1 MKKLFIIITAIL
13 SAVSCAN
20 LDEVWEE
27 LREHEERIERLET
40 ECRRLSSNIEAVQ
53 TVLEAIQKNDYATA
67 VTKIMEDGVEV
78 GYSITFAQSGTIEVY
93 NRNDKYA
100 TPQFRVADGVWFVS
114 FDEGHTWMEFG
125 GFEEDEEYF
134 TEVTYDD
141 DNVYFTL
148 TDGTVLTV
156 PYQEGSRIIDLFI
169 FMGQSNMVGRGVA
182 AKAPAV
188 PEGWGY
194 EYKAISAPG
203 KLSHMV
209 EPFGL
214 DEENSKSGV
223 VDNRRSGSLVSAFTN
238 AYYEKTKTPVV
249 GVSCSKGGTTTS
261 FWKPGGKPLND
272 AISRWNEAEE
282 WLTENGYTIRH
293 KYMFWLQ
300 GETDATNK
308 LPAATY
314 RESLLALVR
323 EMLSKTSVE
332 KCIMVRVG
340 KLGQTVSSAITICDY
355 VIDIQTDLCRTY
367 KEFVMGSTA
376 AAGFVEEGLMAEYW
390 HYTQEGYNLLG
401 ELTGLNVAYYATNGI
416 EPHMYDPHTKDL
428 YYPTIKYQSIFDDIQ
443 QEEDDEVILPPDFD
457 LSNTKWYIDHTKNG
471 AKFSSS
477 CNVDGRGWALSN
489 NNSIYKKIIGK
500 PINTVAFFTNKKS
513 QKVTVMKIA
522 SKGAT
527 TGEVIATVTA
537 TTAGTGKQLAVIQF
551 PEVTLKSG
559 EFQSLFSQED
569 KDIQFYF
576 ATVGVNDSVSGDLD
590 SKFYSRL
597 PVVYGSGTAWGEN
610 AMSLG
615 WSYGYTT
622 SPDDGS
628 GEGSGDGSGDGSGE
642 VVTPPTQ
649 EDIQTT
655 WYIDHTGNASKF
667 TSSCNIEGRGWAIS
681 DNNDV
686 YKALIG
692 KPINT
697 AAFFTNKR
705 SQNVTVMK
713 IASKGATTGE
723 VIANVTATTTGS
735 GKQLA
740 TIQFPD
746 VTLKSGEYLSL
757 FSQEDKNIHFY
768 YSASSVKDSATG
780 EVDQAFYSRLPIL
793 YGTGTAWAE
802 TPGMSLGWSFGYTPP
817 HTTYF
822 SSAMTIEEGISN
834 LRFTGGYAALPSAAN
849 GFVSNYKGRATT
861 KDCCLKVNGGETL
874 ELAAGSVPCGF
885 SIVEFTD
892 LPLSDNTLTATGEK
906 AGRWLTSAT
915 LQKDTKYIL
924 INFRRDET
932 NETEFSEEELS
943 FLNGSLTV
951 K

>member
-27 LREHEERIERLET
+27 LREHEERIEKLET

-238 AYYEKTKTPVV
+238 AYYEKTQTPVV

-500 PINTVAFFTNKKS
+500 PINTVAFFTNKMS

-559 EFQSLFSQED
+559 EFLSLFSQED
-569 KDIQFYF
+569 NDIQFYY

-628 GEGSGDGSGDGSGE
+628 GEGSGSGDGSGE

-757 FSQEDKNIHFY
+757 FSQEDKNIQFY

-892 LPLSDNTLTATGEK
+892 IPLSDNTLTATGEK

-932 NETEFSEEELS
+932 SETEFSEEELN
-943 FLNGSLTV
+943 FLNGSLTF

>member
-1 MKKLFIIITAIL
+1 M
-13 SAVSCAN
+13 
-20 LDEVWEE
+20 
-27 LREHEERIERLET
+27 
-40 ECRRLSSNIEAVQ
+40 
-53 TVLEAIQKNDYATA
+53 LEAIQKNDYATA

-114 FDEGHTWMEFG
+114 FDEGHTWMEFS

-238 AYYEKTKTPVV
+238 AYYEKTQTPVV

-443 QEEDDEVILPPDFD
+443 QEEDEEVILPPDFD

-559 EFQSLFSQED
+559 EFLSLFSQED
-569 KDIQFYF
+569 KDIQFYY

-622 SPDDGS
+622 SPDDG
-628 GEGSGDGSGDGSGE
+628 GSGSGDGSGE

-649 EDIQTT
+649 ENIQTT

-667 TSSCNIEGRGWAIS
+667 TSSCNIDGRGWAIS

-713 IASKGATTGE
+713 IASKGATSGE
-723 VIANVTATTTGS
+723 AIATVTATTVGT

-740 TIQFPD
+740 IIEFPEL
-746 VTLKSGEYLSL
+746 TLKNGEYLSL
-757 FSQEDKNIHFY
+757 FSQEDKNIQFY

-780 EVDQAFYSRLPIL
+780 EVDKAFYSRLPII

-802 TPGMSLGWSFGYTPP
+802 TTGMSLGWSFGYTED
-817 HTTYF
+817 
-822 SSAMTIEEGISN
+822 EE
-834 LRFTGGYAALPSAAN
+834 
-849 GFVSNYKGRATT
+849 
-861 KDCCLKVNGGETL
+861 
-874 ELAAGSVPCGF
+874 
-885 SIVEFTD
+885 
-892 LPLSDNTLTATGEK
+892 
-906 AGRWLTSAT
+906 
-915 LQKDTKYIL
+915 QQ
-924 INFRRDET
+924 
-932 NETEFSEEELS
+932 
-943 FLNGSLTV
+943 
-951 K
+951 

>member
-1 MKKLFIIITAIL
+1 MKKLFIILTAIL
-13 SAVSCAN
+13 SAVSCTN

-27 LREHEERIERLET
+27 LREHEERIEKLET

-238 AYYEKTKTPVV
+238 AYYEKTQTPVV
-249 GVSCSKGGTTTS
+249 GVSCSKGGSTTS

-471 AKFSSS
+471 AKFSAS
-477 CNVDGRGWALSN
+477 CNPDGRGWALSN
-489 NNSIYKKIIGK
+489 NNSIYNKIIGK
-500 PINTVAFFTNKKS
+500 PINTVAFFTNKQS
-513 QKVTVMKIA
+513 QNVTVMKIPN
-522 SKGAT
+522 KGAK

-559 EFQSLFSQED
+559 EFLSLFSQED
-569 KDIQFYF
+569 ADIQFYY
-576 ATVGVNDSVSGDLD
+576 ATVGVNDSVTGDLD

-597 PVVYGSGTAWGEN
+597 PVVYGTGTTWGEN

-628 GEGSGDGSGDGSGE
+628 GEDSGSGDGSGE

-681 DNNDV
+681 DNNNV
-686 YKALIG
+686 YKSLIG

-713 IASKGATTGE
+713 IASKGATSGE
-723 VIANVTATTTGS
+723 AIATVTATTVGT

-740 TIQFPD
+740 IIEFPE
-746 VTLKSGEYLSL
+746 VTLKNGEYLSL
-757 FSQEDKNIHFY
+757 FSQEDKNIQFY

-802 TPGMSLGWSFGYTPP
+802 TPGMSLGWSFGYT
-817 HTTYF
+817 
-822 SSAMTIEEGISN
+822 EDKE
-834 LRFTGGYAALPSAAN
+834 
-849 GFVSNYKGRATT
+849 
-861 KDCCLKVNGGETL
+861 
-874 ELAAGSVPCGF
+874 
-885 SIVEFTD
+885 
-892 LPLSDNTLTATGEK
+892 
-906 AGRWLTSAT
+906 
-915 LQKDTKYIL
+915 QQ
-924 INFRRDET
+924 
-932 NETEFSEEELS
+932 
-943 FLNGSLTV
+943 
-951 K
+951 

>member
-1 MKKLFIIITAIL
+1 MI
-13 SAVSCAN
+13 
-20 LDEVWEE
+20 
-27 LREHEERIERLET
+27 
-40 ECRRLSSNIEAVQ
+40 
-53 TVLEAIQKNDYATA
+53 
-67 VTKIMEDGVEV
+67 
-78 GYSITFAQSGTIEVY
+78 
-93 NRNDKYA
+93 
-100 TPQFRVADGVWFVS
+100 
-114 FDEGHTWMEFG
+114 
-125 GFEEDEEYF
+125 
-134 TEVTYDD
+134 
-141 DNVYFTL
+141 
-148 TDGTVLTV
+148 
-156 PYQEGSRIIDLFI
+156 
-169 FMGQSNMVGRGVA
+169 
-182 AKAPAV
+182 
-188 PEGWGY
+188 
-194 EYKAISAPG
+194 
-203 KLSHMV
+203 
-209 EPFGL
+209 
-214 DEENSKSGV
+214 
-223 VDNRRSGSLVSAFTN
+223 
-238 AYYEKTKTPVV
+238 
-249 GVSCSKGGTTTS
+249 
-261 FWKPGGKPLND
+261 
-272 AISRWNEAEE
+272 
-282 WLTENGYTIRH
+282 
-293 KYMFWLQ
+293 
-300 GETDATNK
+300 
-308 LPAATY
+308 
-314 RESLLALVR
+314 
-323 EMLSKTSVE
+323 
-332 KCIMVRVG
+332 RVG

-376 AAGFVEEGLMAEYW
+376 AAGFVEDGLMAEYW

-559 EFQSLFSQED
+559 EFLSLFSQED

-628 GEGSGDGSGDGSGE
+628 GEGSGSGDGSGE

-713 IASKGATTGE
+713 IASKGATSGE
-723 VIANVTATTTGS
+723 AIATVTATTAGT

-740 TIQFPD
+740 IIEFPE
-746 VTLKSGEYLSL
+746 VTLKNGEYLSL
-757 FSQEDKNIHFY
+757 FSQEDKNIQFY
-768 YSASSVKDSATG
+768 YSTSSVKDSATG

-802 TPGMSLGWSFGYTPP
+802 TPGMSLGWSFGYT
-817 HTTYF
+817 
-822 SSAMTIEEGISN
+822 EDKE
-834 LRFTGGYAALPSAAN
+834 
-849 GFVSNYKGRATT
+849 
-861 KDCCLKVNGGETL
+861 
-874 ELAAGSVPCGF
+874 
-885 SIVEFTD
+885 
-892 LPLSDNTLTATGEK
+892 
-906 AGRWLTSAT
+906 
-915 LQKDTKYIL
+915 QQ
-924 INFRRDET
+924 
-932 NETEFSEEELS
+932 
-943 FLNGSLTV
+943 
-951 K
+951 